1 MIITDKTTI
10 NEKAGGQAA
19 CLCIIRGVFG
29 MTPASA
35 GPLALNPLLYQNY

>member
-1 MIITDKTTI
+1 MMITDKITI
-10 NEKAGGQAA
+10 KEKAGEQAA

-35 GPLALNPLLYQNY
+35 GPLALNSSLCQK